1 MLVNHGRN
9 YIVTFLDAVA
19 TVDVLTAELTA
30 HSRNSNC
37 TFYMTL
43 KPLSR
48 FVRMNKL
55 NRDGR
60 QCDF

>member
-19 TVDVLTAELTA
+19 TVDVLTAQ
-30 HSRNSNC
+30 SRNSNR
-37 TFYMTL
+37 TFHVTI

-48 FVRMNKL
+48 FDRTNKL
-55 NRDGR
+55 NRDYLY
-60 QCDF
+60 